1 MSLKDEPFAIHL
13 RFGADI
19 FQPGFYIKNPSIS
32 IEDSS
37 DYLNVTAYFN
47 QPTSRHKF
55 YSFNATGGEPIEPE
69 DEKKLNVLIPIL
81 CSIIGFSLIVL
92 AIILII
98 IIKRRNYKK
107 FNDPNKIEMEKDN
120 ESEISEKQ

>member
-32 IEDSS
+32 IEDSK
-37 DYLNVTAYFN
+37 
-47 QPTSRHKF
+47 PTSRHKF